1 MSLTEEETNEKD
13 FVSRTGLPVQLSA
26 FQDCWSHAERDL
38 LLYEK
43 RQERQAIPEKGYQAQ
58 TPGLVSAAAEDLRV
72 PDLCFRDALQE
83 SLDLDYRLA
92 LKLEKA
98 DWCFPMGHRYVLR
111 HEFPLGMTAEKFY
124 AAVQELVVDEVLNG
138 TPVRNGELI
147 EIDDGLAPYFFYV
160 YNQATVLPA
169 KVFGL
174 KKEDHDET

>member
-1 MSLTEEETNEKD
+1 MYISVQNLTKQRLKTS
-13 FVSRTGLPVQLSA
+13 VCRIYG
-26 FQDCWSHAERDL
+26 
-38 LLYEK
+38 
-43 RQERQAIPEKGYQAQ
+43 
-58 TPGLVSAAAEDLRV
+58 
-72 PDLCFRDALQE
+72 FRDALQE

>member
-1 MSLTEEETNEKD
+1 MPSSSEQRPTIHVQTLGGFSIRTNGCQINDNSNQSKKPWALLEYLVIFQKKD
-13 FVSRTGLPVQLSA
+13 I
-26 FQDCWSHAERDL
+26 
-38 LLYEK
+38 K
-43 RQERQAIPEKGYQAQ
+43 RRP
-58 TPGLVSAAAEDLRV
+58 
-72 PDLCFRDALQE
+72 PDWCPQRLKTSVCRIYGFRDALQE

>member
-1 MSLTEEETNEKD
+1 MKKISFPEPACRFNCPHFKIVGAMLNETCYCMKKGRKGKQFQKKD
-13 FVSRTGLPVQLSA
+13 I
-26 FQDCWSHAERDL
+26 
-38 LLYEK
+38 K
-43 RQERQAIPEKGYQAQ
+43 RRP
-58 TPGLVSAAAEDLRV
+58 
-72 PDLCFRDALQE
+72 PDWCPQRLKTSVCRIYGFRDALQE

-160 YNQATVLPA
+160 YNQATVFPA